1 MRTICSYKFPFPF
14 CLAATTFRT
23 KLFCD
28 PTPPPSALTFS
39 FNNQI
44 QISSTIAPSP
54 TNQEIVLMMGQNAI
68 QLNHSYGRFL
78 ILIDQFCILQ
88 AKRLWHHE
96 NTLVHLA
103 FVSPYNR

>member
-1 MRTICSYKFPFPF
+1 M
-14 CLAATTFRT
+14 
-23 KLFCD
+23 
-28 PTPPPSALTFS
+28 
-39 FNNQI
+39 
-44 QISSTIAPSP
+44 
-54 TNQEIVLMMGQNAI
+54 MMGQNAI

-88 AKRLWHHE
+88 AKRLLHHE